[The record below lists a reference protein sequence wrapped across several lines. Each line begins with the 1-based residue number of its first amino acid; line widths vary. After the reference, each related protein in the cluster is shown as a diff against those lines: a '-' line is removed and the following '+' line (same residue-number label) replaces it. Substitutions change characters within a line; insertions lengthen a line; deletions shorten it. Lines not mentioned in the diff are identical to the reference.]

1 MSKKEASE
9 FYPTS
14 KSQWRKWLELNHD
27 RQDAVWVI
35 FYKKKVK
42 KPTMTWS
49 DAVDEALCFGW
60 IDSTKRTLDTERFI
74 QYFSK
79 RKPKST
85 WSKVNKD
92 KVEEL
97 VETGQ
102 MTDAGLHCITV
113 AKGNGSWEIL
123 DSVEALIIPED
134 LEKALASDGNA
145 MDVFLSLSKSERKLM
160 LYGLVVA
167 KREETRSKRI
177 GEIVKVVNDKIAQS
191 KVSS

>member
-14 KSQWRKWLELNHD
+14 KSQWREWLELNHD

-160 LYGLVVA
+160 LYGVVVA
-167 KREETRSKRI
+167 KREETRRKRI
-177 GEIVKVVNDKIAQS
+177 GEIVKVVNEKGG
-191 KVSS
+191 